1 MRDHAVVPLKLI
13 TGPAN
18 SGKARAVLG
27 DLRAHAAHGRE
38 PLMVVPTRGDA
49 ERYRR
54 ELAEGGTVFGVRVER
69 FAGLAEELAQRAGAG
84 QRPLSPTVCER
95 VAAAVATGARLQ
107 ALGDAA
113 TTPGFP
119 RALAAFAAELAAER
133 IQVGRLRSALGAWAA
148 DDRSRR
154 AYAQDLAELYG
165 RYRALLERLGRAD
178 PEGATW
184 AALDELRRSPARW
197 GQTPVCF
204 YGFDDLTATQIDA
217 IETLAGVL
225 DAPVTVTLAYEPG
238 RHAFAGRAT
247 TFQRLRPLADEHVA
261 LAADDAH
268 YARTSRA
275 ALHHLER
282 GLFET
287 DGHRTD
293 PGADPGDAVALL
305 EAGGE
310 RAEYEL
316 VAGEVSALL
325 QQGLPAHEIAL
336 VARLGSDSRDLLEE
350 VLCAYGIPHVLAR
363 RTRLTDTAAG
373 AGLLGLLRCALLGG
387 SLADLLA
394 YLRAP
399 GVLSD
404 ARRADELEA
413 RARVVGA
420 SSAAAALEHSGRDHL
435 PLAAVDRLREA
446 ADRGPGPLLSAAVV
460 ELERLVTAPGRRRAP
475 RPDAEGISE
484 LRALAL
490 MRRTAGELRE
500 LGRRRAQLVPDAAG
514 LVAMLADLTLA
525 DGEHQPPDAVV
536 VCDPLALRA
545 RRVRALFICGLQE
558 GLFPAVA
565 RGEPF
570 LSDRERRRL
579 AVASGLSLPRH
590 DEGLGAERY
599 LLYALISRPQERL
612 VLSWRTAD
620 DAGTPLAPSLFVEDV
635 CDLFSDLLRKRTRRR
650 ALGAVGWSGPDSP
663 PAAIV
668 ERGRPAGRPGVG
680 EAGLAPL
687 TERGLLSDLAAAPWS
702 ASGLEV
708 WAQCPAR
715 WFVERRLRAGELE
728 PDAEAL
734 VRGGVAHRVLEATL
748 GALAT
753 ETGSAGLEPHSLPLA
768 RRLLASAMREHGAPA
783 VLSTVPERQAA
794 AQRRLH
800 VDLERY
806 LEHAAASP
814 VPFAPAHL
822 ELSFGFDDEALP
834 ALDLG
839 EGIRVRGRVDRI
851 DRDEDGRALV
861 WDYKGKRAPEAAA
874 WLAGPSFQMAVYMRA
889 VAQLLDVR
897 VVGGLYQPLG
907 RADLR
912 ARGLLDADAAPELEC
927 VSTDRRPSEDFSAL
941 VEQVLDAAR
950 VAAHEARAGGL
961 QARPQSCSPGG
972 CRYPSICRCER

>member
-1 MRDHAVVPLKLI
+1 VRDHGVVALKLI

-38 PLMVVPTRGDA
+38 PLMVVPTRADA
-49 ERYRR
+49 EHYRR
-54 ELAEGGTVFGVRVER
+54 ELAEGGTVFGVRVEP
-69 FAGLAEELAQRAGAG
+69 FAGLADELAERAGG
-84 QRPLSPTVCER
+84 GPRLVSDTVRER
-95 VAAAVATGARLQ
+95 VAEVAAGGTRLQ

-113 TTPGFP
+113 RTPGFP
-119 RALAAFAAELAAER
+119 HALSAFAAELASQR
-133 IQVGRLRSALGAWAA
+133 VQVGRLRSALRAWAG
-148 DDRSRR
+148 DDPSRR
-154 AYAQDLAELYG
+154 TYGEDLAELYG
-165 RYRALLERLGRAD
+165 RYRALLARLGRAD
-178 PEGATW
+178 AEGASW
-184 AALDELRRSPARW
+184 AALDGLRRSPARW
-197 GQTPVCF
+197 GATPVCF

-217 IETLAGVL
+217 IETLATVI
-225 DAPVTVTLAYEPG
+225 DVPVTVSLAYEPG

-268 YARTSRA
+268 YAPGSRA

-287 DGHRTD
+287 DVH
-293 PGADPGDAVALL
+293 PVDPGDAVALL

-325 QQGLPAHEIAL
+325 QRGLAPHEIAL
-336 VARLGSDSRDLLEE
+336 VARLGSDSAELLAE
-350 VLCAYGIPHVLAR
+350 VLGAYGIPHAPAR

-387 SLADLLA
+387 SVADLLA
-394 YLRAP
+394 YLRTP
-399 GVLSD
+399 GVLND
-404 ARRADELEA
+404 PCRADELEA
-413 RARVVGA
+413 RARVLGA
-420 SSAAAALEHSGRDHL
+420 SSAAAALEQSGGERW
-435 PLAAVDRLREA
+435 PLAAVDRLRA
-446 ADRGPGPLLSAAVV
+446 AAAGGPGPLMSAAVA

-475 RPDAEGISE
+475 RPDADGALE

-490 MRRTAGELRE
+490 VRRTAGELRE
-500 LGRRRAQLVPDAAG
+500 LGRRRAELVPDAAG

-525 DGEHQPPDAVV
+525 ANEHQPPDAVL

-545 RRVRALFICGLQE
+545 RRVRALFVCGLQG

-565 RGEPF
+565 RAEPF
-570 LSDRERRRL
+570 LSDRERGRL
-579 AVASGLSLPRH
+579 AVASGLTLPRH

-620 DAGTPLAPSLFVEDV
+620 DAGTPLARSLFVDDV
-635 CDLFSDLLRKRTRRR
+635 CDLFSDVLREGTRRR
-650 ALGAVGWSGPDSP
+650 ALGAVHWPGPGHRPTASL
-663 PAAIV
+663 ACA
-668 ERGRPAGRPGVG
+668 RPAGSSRVSA
-680 EAGLAPL
+680 AGLAPL
-687 TERGLLSDLAAAPWS
+687 TDRGLLSELAQAPWS

-708 WAQCPAR
+708 WAQCPTR

-748 GALAT
+748 GALGT
-753 ETGSAGLEPHSLPLA
+753 ETGSARLEPGRLPLA
-768 RRLLASAMREHGAPA
+768 RRLLASAMREHGAPTA
-783 VLSTVPERQAA
+783 LSTVPERQAA

-800 VDLERY
+800 IDLERY

-814 VPFAPAHL
+814 APFAPAHL
-822 ELSFGFDDEALP
+822 ELGFGFDDESLP

-839 EGIRVRGRVDRI
+839 DGIRLRGRVDRV
-851 DRDEDGRALV
+851 DRDEQGRALV

-874 WLAGPSFQMAVYMRA
+874 WLSGPSFQMAVYMRA
-889 VAQLLDVR
+889 VARLLDVR

-912 ARGLLDADAAPELEC
+912 ARGLLDADVAPELQC
-927 VSTDRRPSEDFSAL
+927 VVTDRRPSEDFSAL

-950 VAAHEARAGGL
+950 RAAREARAGGL

>member
-1 MRDHAVVPLKLI
+1 MRDDGAVGLKLI

-18 SGKARAVLG
+18 SGKARAVLA
-27 DLRAHAAHGRE
+27 DLRAHAARGRE

-49 ERYRR
+49 EHYRR

-69 FAGLAEELAQRAGAG
+69 FGGLAEELARRAGAG
-84 QRPLSPTVCER
+84 RRPLSAILCER
-95 VAAAVATGARLQ
+95 VAAAAVTGARLRT
-107 ALGDAA
+107 LGDAA

-119 RALAAFAAELAAER
+119 RALAAFAAELAAQRVEP
-133 IQVGRLRSALGAWAA
+133 GRLRSALSAWAA
-148 DDRSRR
+148 ADRSRR
-154 AYAQDLAELYG
+154 AYGEDLVELYG
-165 RYRALLERLGRAD
+165 RYRALLERLGRGD
-178 PEGATW
+178 PEVAAW

-197 GQTPVCF
+197 GTTPVCF
-204 YGFDDLTATQIDA
+204 YGFDDLTAAQIDA
-217 IETLAGVL
+217 IETLAGAV

-247 TFQRLRPLADEHVA
+247 TFQQLRPLADEHVA

-268 YARTSRA
+268 YASGSRV

-282 GLFET
+282 GLFEAA
-287 DGHRTD
+287 GERVD
-293 PGADPGDAVALL
+293 PGKAVALL

-325 QQGLPAHEIAL
+325 QQGLPAGEIAL
-336 VARLGSDSRDLLEE
+336 VARLGSDSGELLAE
-350 VLCAYGIPHVLAR
+350 VLRAYEIPHALAR

-387 SLADLLA
+387 SLHDLLA
-394 YLRAP
+394 YLRTP

-404 ARRADELEA
+404 PRRADELEA
-413 RARVVGA
+413 RARAAGA
-420 SSAAAALEHSGRDHL
+420 SSAAAALKHTGGGRW
-435 PLAAVDRLREA
+435 PLAAMDRLSDA
-446 ADRGPGPLLSAAVV
+446 ADRGPGSLLAGTVA
-460 ELERLVTAPGRRRAP
+460 ELDRLVTTTGRRRAP
-475 RPDAEGISE
+475 RPDADGVLE

-490 MRRTAGELRE
+490 VRRTVGELRE
-500 LGRRRAQLVPDAAG
+500 LGRGRADLVPDAAG
-514 LVAMLADLTLA
+514 VVAMLAGLTLA
-525 DGEHQPPDAVV
+525 DGEQSPPDTVV

-545 RRVRALFICGLQE
+545 RRVRVLFVCGLQE

-579 AVASGLSLPRH
+579 AMSGGLSLPRH
-590 DEGLGAERY
+590 DDGLGAERY

-620 DAGTPLAPSLFVEDV
+620 DAGTPLAPSLFVDDV
-635 CDLFSDLLRKRTRRR
+635 CDLFSGLRDRARRR
-650 ALGAVGWSGPDSP
+650 PLGAVGWSGPGP
-663 PAAIV
+663 
-668 ERGRPAGRPGVG
+668 RPAGMVQRARPPGRRRAG
-680 EAGLAPL
+680 DAGLAPL
-687 TERGLLSDLAAAPWS
+687 SDPSLLSELAEARWS
-702 ASGLEV
+702 ASGLEA
-708 WAQCPAR
+708 WAQCPVR

-753 ETGSAGLEPHSLPLA
+753 QTGSARLTPLSLPLA
-768 RRLLASAMREHGAPA
+768 RRLLATALHEHGTPSA
-783 VLSTVPERQAA
+783 LSTLPERQAA
-794 AQRRLH
+794 AQRRLS

-814 VPFAPAHL
+814 SPFEPAHL
-822 ELSFGFDDEALP
+822 ELSFGFDDDALP

-839 EGIRVRGRVDRI
+839 DGIRVRGRVDRV
-851 DRDEDGRALV
+851 DRDQDGHALV
-861 WDYKGKRAPEAAA
+861 WDYKGKRAPEAAG
-874 WLAGPSFQMAVYMRA
+874 WLTGHSFQMAVYMR
-889 VAQLLDVR
+889 VVEQLLDAR

-912 ARGLLDADAAPELEC
+912 ARGLVDSDAAPELDC
-927 VSTDRRPSEDFSAL
+927 VVTDRRPGGEFSAL

-950 VAAHEARAGGL
+950 TAAHEARGGGL
-961 QARPQSCSPGG
+961 RARPQTCSPEG
-972 CRYPSICRCER
+972 CMYPSICRCER